1 MSDSPLMSK
10 MDALLKKHRG
20 GADTPV
26 EAAMQAAIPQDPAP
40 NPVETAATTHE
51 TAPQTALDAPP
62 PNAWLP
68 VLTHVLER
76 GTPPPATIVTK
87 PLETIAEPDMPAP
100 SPAVADEPV
109 QPPAESMTIT
119 PSGAAVPAAV
129 LETAISDTMAEQLMS
144 ELAPRLSE
152 VMEKQVAAELRKNL
166 DQTVASLLSQLDVNV
181 REIVRDA
188 VSEKLK
194 QPRTPPN

>member
-20 GADTPV
+20 GV
-26 EAAMQAAIPQDPAP
+26 EDNGGATAGPAPAQPAAQAA
-40 NPVETAATTHE
+40 
-51 TAPQTALDAPP
+51 PP
-62 PNAWLP
+62 GAWLP
-68 VLTHVLER
+68 VLTDVIQR
-76 GTPPPATIVTK
+76 GSVPVAAAAVATLAARGPLPSEPEPPAPREAAPAIVT
-87 PLETIAEPDMPAP
+87 
-100 SPAVADEPV
+100 
-109 QPPAESMTIT
+109 
-119 PSGAAVPAAV
+119 
-129 LETAISDTMAEQLMS
+129 DTLAEQLMS

-188 VSEKLK
+188 VAEKLK
-194 QPRTPPN
+194 QPRDPSS

>member
-20 GADTPV
+20 GGGEPPSVPAHIEHASP
-26 EAAMQAAIPQDPAP
+26 AAH
-40 NPVETAATTHE
+40 T
-51 TAPQTALDAPP
+51 PP

-68 VLTHVLER
+68 VLTQVIER
-76 GTPPPATIVTK
+76 GTPPPVVR
-87 PLETIAEPDMPAP
+87 ETVHPTAAETMPAP
-100 SPAVADEPV
+100 SMIE
-109 QPPAESMTIT
+109 PPAPVARAST
-119 PSGAAVPAAV
+119 PDSQPSEPDVPALANEPDSAV
-129 LETAISDTMAEQLMS
+129 SDTLAEQLMS

-166 DQTVASLLSQLDVNV
+166 DQTVANLLSQLDVNV

-188 VSEKLK
+188 VTEKLK
-194 QPRTPPN
+194 QPRDPSS